1 MCGIVGYVGDR
12 PAWPIVVEGL
22 RRLEYRGYD
31 SAGVA
36 IRQPDGDLLLRK
48 TVGRVDG
55 LLDDAPRPLESWG
68 GDGGGRNGRG
78 SSGGYGDG
86 AGRGGNSSS
95 GYGDGDSSGG
105 NGDGSGGYGYGG
117 YAGLGHTRWATHGRP
132 SEANAHPHTDCAG
145 RIAVVH
151 NGIVE
156 NYLALKS
163 ELVRRGHRF
172 KSETDTE
179 VISHLIEEGMGAGR
193 TLAQA
198 MLGMAAQVQ
207 GTQAVAAMLKDGAHS
222 ICAVRL
228 GHAGGGVTVAYR
240 QGQGI
245 VSSDL
250 PALLPL
256 IGQDGTLPVGFLE
269 DGEVAVLT
277 RQGVDF
283 LDRDGRPLQK
293 SLRPVALDD
302 VLVDREGYR
311 HFMLKEI
318 MEQPQAVV
326 AALRDRVD
334 FAGGRVTLPELAL
347 SDGELGRIRR
357 VVLIGCGTSLHAA
370 QVGRHLVESLA
381 GIPAEAESA
390 SEFRYREAF
399 LDADTLAVAIGQSGE
414 TADTIAAMARI
425 RHSAARLVTICN
437 TPGSQATRLA
447 DTTLLMRA
455 GVEIGVASSK
465 TFLASLT
472 ILNLLAMRLGLA
484 RRGGGDGGGIGRR
497 WAEGLARLPGL
508 VAETLGQSDAA
519 AEAARRYYTRRNF
532 LYLARGINAPIAAEG
547 ALKLKEIS
555 YIHAEAYPAGEMKH
569 GPIALIDR
577 KMPTLAIAPAD
588 DRYDKMVNGVQ
599 EVKAR
604 DGAVLAVLT
613 QGDGALAGIADDA
626 LYIPQAPAHL
636 TPILATAPL
645 QLFAYHIALRRGC
658 DVDKPRNLAKSVTVE

>member
-48 TVGRVDG
+48 TVGRVAG
-55 LLDDAPRPLESWG
+55 LLDDAPRPPESWG
-68 GDGGGRNGRG
+68 DGNG
-78 SSGGYGDG
+78 GGYGVG
-86 AGRGGNSSS
+86 ENG
-95 GYGDGDSSGG
+95 GG
-105 NGDGSGGYGYGG
+105 NGREGG

-156 NYLALKS
+156 NYLSLKS
-163 ELVRRGHRF
+163 DLVQRGHRF

-179 VISHLIEEGMGAGR
+179 VISHLIEEGIGAGR

-198 MLGMAAQVQ
+198 MLGMAAQVR
-207 GTQAVAAMLKDGAHS
+207 GTQAVAAMRKDGAHC

-293 SLRPVALDD
+293 ALRPVALDD
-302 VLVDREGYR
+302 VLVDRGGYR

-347 SDGELGRIRR
+347 SDAELGRIRR

-399 LDADTLAVAIGQSGE
+399 LDADTLVVAIGQSGE

-425 RHSAARLVTICN
+425 RRSAARLVTICN

-447 DTTLLMRA
+447 DATLLMRA

-484 RRGGGDGGGIGRR
+484 RHGAGGGIGRR

-508 VAETLGQSDAA
+508 VAETLRQSEAA

-532 LYLARGINAPIAAEG
+532 LYLARGVNAPIAAEG

-613 QGDGALAGIADDA
+613 QGDGTLSGIADDA
-626 LYIPQAPAHL
+626 LYIPEAPAHL